1 MYNDYKVSDDL
12 KSMMNNER
20 IVWSGRPKKSCFV
33 LECIFNPMLIFAF
46 IWFMFDFM
54 FISQIFSSDLS
65 ELDSSVWMF
74 VGFFALHL
82 MPVWI
87 YLGGVIF
94 SFRKL
99 KNTEYAITDRGIYV
113 TSGCFAKQYNFKPF
127 TDLSHV
133 YIHRGIFDQWLGVG
147 DVISE
152 CHHYAAV
159 RSNSRHSDNFTISDI
174 PDYVEVCN
182 IIKKYQTDIYADTQF
197 PNDYRPQSNHGYNT
211 NYYPNSGNSQVNP
224 TMFYDRQKS
233 NNYYNNQNNG
243 QNFGNGNYNANY
255 NPNNPNNQNYNNYYN
270 QNNNQNHNGNY
281 NANPQNF
288 NSDYSSNP
296 GFTGENCDTHD
307 GYEVNAGSNNYDSWD
322 NPKAKKEKDS
332 WDKQ

>member
-99 KNTEYAITDRGIYV
+99 KNTEYAITDKGIYS
-113 TSGCFAKQYNFKPF
+113 TNGCFSKQYNFKPF

-159 RSNSRHSDNFTISDI
+159 RSGSRHSDNFTISDI

-211 NYYPNSGNSQVNP
+211 NYYPN
-224 TMFYDRQKS
+224 
-233 NNYYNNQNNG
+233 NG
-243 QNFGNGNYNANY
+243 QNFG
-255 NPNNPNNQNYNNYYN
+255 
-270 QNNNQNHNGNY
+270 NGNY

>member
-1 MYNDYKVSDDL
+1 MYDDYKVSDDL
-12 KSMMNNER
+12 KNMMNNER

-99 KNTEYAITDRGIYV
+99 KNTEYAITDKGIYS
-113 TSGCFAKQYNFKPF
+113 TNGCFSKQYNFKPF

-159 RSNSRHSDNFTISDI
+159 RSGSRHSDNFTISDI

-182 IIKKYQTDIYADTQF
+182 IIKSIRQIF
-197 PNDYRPQSNHGYNT
+197 MPIH
-211 NYYPNSGNSQVNP
+211 NSQTITDRSLTTVTTQIIIRTTFRISETVITTQTIIRITP
-224 TMFYDRQKS
+224 ITKITIITIIKTKTKIITEITMQILKTS
-233 NNYYNNQNNG
+233 IPITAVIPALQVKT
-243 QNFGNGNYNANY
+243 AI
-255 NPNNPNNQNYNNYYN
+255 
-270 QNNNQNHNGNY
+270 H
-281 NANPQNF
+281 
-288 NSDYSSNP
+288 
-296 GFTGENCDTHD
+296 TT
-307 GYEVNAGSNNYDSWD
+307 VM
-322 NPKAKKEKDS
+322 K
-332 WDKQ
+332 

>member
-133 YIHRGIFDQWLGVG
+133 YIHRGVLDQMLGVG

-152 CHHYAAV
+152 CHHYAYS
-159 RSNSRHSDNFTISDI
+159 RTNSTSTSSHSSGFNITDI

-182 IIKKYQTDIYADTQF
+182 LIKKYQTDIYADTQF
-197 PNDYRPQSNHGYNT
+197 PNDYRPQGNHGYNT
-211 NYYPNSGNSQVNP
+211 KYYPNGGVNP
-224 TMFYDRQKS
+224 NNFYGQNS
-233 NNYYNNQNNG
+233 NPNAYYNNQR
-243 QNFGNGNYNANY
+243 NA
-255 NPNNPNNQNYNNYYN
+255 YYN
-270 QNNNQNHNGNY
+270 QNKNQNYNGNY

-296 GFTGENCDTHD
+296 GFTGENCDTHN

>member
-1 MYNDYKVSDDL
+1 MYDDYKVSDDL
-12 KSMMNNER
+12 KNMMNNER

-99 KNTEYAITDRGIYV
+99 KNTEYAITDKGIYC
-113 TSGCFAKQYNFKPF
+113 TNGCFSKQYNFKTF

-211 NYYPNSGNSQVNP
+211 NYYPNSGNAQVNP
-224 TMFYDRQKS
+224 TMFYDRQKP

-270 QNNNQNHNGNY
+270 QNKNQNYNRNY
-281 NANPQNF
+281 NANPQNI
-288 NSDYSSNP
+288 NPDYSSNP

-322 NPKAKKEKDS
+322 NPKVKKEKDS

>member
-99 KNTEYAITDRGIYV
+99 KNTEYAITDKGIYS
-113 TSGCFAKQYNFKPF
+113 TNGCFSKQYNFKPF

-211 NYYPNSGNSQVNP
+211 KYYPNGGVNP
-224 TMFYDRQKS
+224 NNFYDRTEIRTLTTITS
-233 NNYYNNQNNG
+233 
-243 QNFGNGNYNANY
+243 A
-255 NPNNPNNQNYNNYYN
+255 
-270 QNNNQNHNGNY
+270 
-281 NANPQNF
+281 
-288 NSDYSSNP
+288 
-296 GFTGENCDTHD
+296 THIIIKTKTKIIT
-307 GYEVNAGSNNYDSWD
+307 EITMQILKTSIPITAVIPALQV
-322 NPKAKKEKDS
+322 KTAIHTTVMK
-332 WDKQ
+332 

>member
-1 MYNDYKVSDDL
+1 MYDDYKVSDDL

-152 CHHYAAV
+152 CHHYVAV

-211 NYYPNSGNSQVNP
+211 NYYPNGGNAQVNS
-224 TMFYDRQKS
+224 TMFYDRQKP

-270 QNNNQNHNGNY
+270 QNKNQNYNGNY

-296 GFTGENCDTHD
+296 GFTGENCDTHN

>member
-1 MYNDYKVSDDL
+1 MYDDYKVSDDL
-12 KSMMNNER
+12 KNMMNNER

-99 KNTEYAITDRGIYV
+99 KNTEYAITDKGIYS
-113 TSGCFAKQYNFKPF
+113 TNGCFSKQYNFKPF

-159 RSNSRHSDNFTISDI
+159 RSGNRHSDNFTISDI

-182 IIKKYQTDIYADTQF
+182 IIKSIRQIF
-197 PNDYRPQSNHGYNT
+197 MPIH
-211 NYYPNSGNSQVNP
+211 NSQ
-224 TMFYDRQKS
+224 TITDRSLTTVTTQIIIRT
-233 NNYYNNQNNG
+233 
-243 QNFGNGNYNANY
+243 A
-255 NPNNPNNQNYNNYYN
+255 
-270 QNNNQNHNGNY
+270 
-281 NANPQNF
+281 
-288 NSDYSSNP
+288 
-296 GFTGENCDTHD
+296 E
-307 GYEVNAGSNNYDSWD
+307 
-322 NPKAKKEKDS
+322 
-332 WDKQ
+332 

>member
-1 MYNDYKVSDDL
+1 MF
-12 KSMMNNER
+12 
-20 IVWSGRPKKSCFV
+20 P
-33 LECIFNPMLIFAF
+33 F
-46 IWFMFDFM
+46 I
-54 FISQIFSSDLS
+54 I
-65 ELDSSVWMF
+65 
-74 VGFFALHL
+74 GFFILHM

-99 KNTEYAITDRGIYV
+99 KNTEYAITDKGIYS
-113 TSGCFAKQYNFKPF
+113 TNGCFSKQYNFKPF

-133 YIHRGIFDQWLGVG
+133 YIRRGIFDQWLGVG

-159 RSNSRHSDNFTISDI
+159 RSGSRHSDNFTISDI

-211 NYYPNSGNSQVNP
+211 NYYPN
-224 TMFYDRQKS
+224 
-233 NNYYNNQNNG
+233 NG

-270 QNNNQNHNGNY
+270 QNKNQNYNGNY

-322 NPKAKKEKDS
+322 NPKAKKDKDS

>member
-1 MYNDYKVSDDL
+1 MYDDYKVSDDL

-74 VGFFALHL
+74 VGFFDLHL

-87 YLGGVIF
+87 YLGGVRF

-211 NYYPNSGNSQVNP
+211 KYYPNGGVNP
-224 TMFYDRQKS
+224 NNFYGQNS
-233 NNYYNNQNNG
+233 NPNAYYNNQR
-243 QNFGNGNYNANY
+243 NA
-255 NPNNPNNQNYNNYYN
+255 YYN
-270 QNNNQNHNGNY
+270 QNNAQNYNRNY

>member
-1 MYNDYKVSDDL
+1 MYDDYKVSDDL

-99 KNTEYAITDRGIYV
+99 KNTEYAITDKGIYS
-113 TSGCFAKQYNFKPF
+113 TNGCFSKQYNFKPF

-211 NYYPNSGNSQVNP
+211 NYYPNGGNAQVNS
-224 TMFYDRQKS
+224 TMF
-233 NNYYNNQNNG
+233 
-243 QNFGNGNYNANY
+243 
-255 NPNNPNNQNYNNYYN
+255 
-270 QNNNQNHNGNY
+270 
-281 NANPQNF
+281 
-288 NSDYSSNP
+288 
-296 GFTGENCDTHD
+296 
-307 GYEVNAGSNNYDSWD
+307 WLL
-322 NPKAKKEKDS
+322 
-332 WDKQ
+332 

>member
-1 MYNDYKVSDDL
+1 MYDDYKVSDDL

-99 KNTEYAITDRGIYV
+99 KNTEYALPIKEFTVQTAVFPNSIILSLLQTFRMCIFTEV
-113 TSGCFAKQYNFKPF
+113 FLTSG
-127 TDLSHV
+127 
-133 YIHRGIFDQWLGVG
+133 
-147 DVISE
+147 SE
-152 CHHYAAV
+152 
-159 RSNSRHSDNFTISDI
+159 
-174 PDYVEVCN
+174 
-182 IIKKYQTDIYADTQF
+182 
-197 PNDYRPQSNHGYNT
+197 
-211 NYYPNSGNSQVNP
+211 
-224 TMFYDRQKS
+224 
-233 NNYYNNQNNG
+233 
-243 QNFGNGNYNANY
+243 
-255 NPNNPNNQNYNNYYN
+255 
-270 QNNNQNHNGNY
+270 
-281 NANPQNF
+281 
-288 NSDYSSNP
+288 
-296 GFTGENCDTHD
+296 
-307 GYEVNAGSNNYDSWD
+307 
-322 NPKAKKEKDS
+322 
-332 WDKQ
+332 

>member
-1 MYNDYKVSDDL
+1 MYNDYKVSAEL
-12 KSMMNNER
+12 QSMITNER
-20 IVWSGRPKKSCFV
+20 IVWAGRPKKSCFV

-54 FISQIFSSDLS
+54 FISQIFSSNLS

-174 PDYVEVCN
+174 PNYVEVCN

-211 NYYPNSGNSQVNP
+211 NYYPNSG
-224 TMFYDRQKS
+224 
-233 NNYYNNQNNG
+233 

-270 QNNNQNHNGNY
+270 QNKNQNYNGNY

>member
-1 MYNDYKVSDDL
+1 MYDDYKVSDDL

-99 KNTEYAITDRGIYV
+99 KNTEYAITDKGIYS
-113 TSGCFAKQYNFKPF
+113 TNGCFSKQYNFKPF

-211 NYYPNSGNSQVNP
+211 NYYPNSGVNP
-224 TMFYDRQKS
+224 NIFTDRTAIRTLTTITSATHIIIKTMRKITTEIIMQIRRISIPITAVIPALQVKT
-233 NNYYNNQNNG
+233 
-243 QNFGNGNYNANY
+243 AI
-255 NPNNPNNQNYNNYYN
+255 
-270 QNNNQNHNGNY
+270 H
-281 NANPQNF
+281 
-288 NSDYSSNP
+288 
-296 GFTGENCDTHD
+296 TT
-307 GYEVNAGSNNYDSWD
+307 VM
-322 NPKAKKEKDS
+322 K
-332 WDKQ
+332 

>member
-1 MYNDYKVSDDL
+1 MYDDYKVSDDL

-94 SFRKL
+94 SFRNL
-99 KNTEYAITDRGIYV
+99 KNTEYAITDKGIYS
-113 TSGCFAKQYNFKPF
+113 TNGCFSKQYNFKPF

-159 RSNSRHSDNFTISDI
+159 RSGSRHSDNFTISDI

-211 NYYPNSGNSQVNP
+211 NYYPN
-224 TMFYDRQKS
+224 
-233 NNYYNNQNNG
+233 NG

-270 QNNNQNHNGNY
+270 QNKNQNYNGNY